1 MKTDFK
7 EYLEKKKTQKA
18 IDKIAQ
24 QYGYKKIVLYGA
36 GLFAGDLFRN
46 YDFSHLNIVGIADK
60 KFENDFEGDFY
71 GYPKFAPLDL
81 LENDFDLLLITTYDD
96 TYIKDYLR
104 KDLFQGEVISFDI
117 KTLIRLNLFEYVK
130 ALITDELE

>member
-7 EYLEKKKTQKA
+7 EYLEKKKAQKT
-18 IDKIAQ
+18 IDKIAT
-24 QYGYKKIVLYGA
+24 QYGYKKIILYGA

-60 KFENDFEGDFY
+60 KFENNFEGDFY
-71 GYPKFAPLDL
+71 GYPKLSPFDI

-96 TYIKDYLR
+96 TYIKDYL
-104 KDLFQGEVISFDI
+104 KNDLLQGENTNFAV
-117 KTLIRLNLFEYVK
+117 KTLIKMNFFEYVK
-130 ALITDELE
+130 SLVKDEL